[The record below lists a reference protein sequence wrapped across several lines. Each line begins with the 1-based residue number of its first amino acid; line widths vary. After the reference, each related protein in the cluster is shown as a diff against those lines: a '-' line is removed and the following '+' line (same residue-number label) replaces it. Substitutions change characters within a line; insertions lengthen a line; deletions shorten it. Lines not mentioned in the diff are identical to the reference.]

1 MTEQSYKPDQ
11 KNEQHQ
17 ESCNDQHQE
26 SCNDLQHGHLR
37 ITAETDIDAFVRLRD
52 IIELLRVECPWDREQ
67 THASLRPC
75 MIEEAYEVAEA
86 IDNQDMDNLKEELG
100 DVLLQIIF
108 HASLANEAGNFNYTD
123 LVNEECE
130 KMIRRHPHVFSNV
143 DSKTVDKVL
152 EKWENIKREE
162 YLEASHSELLEGVPK
177 ALPALIR
184 SRKVQEKAS
193 RVGFD
198 WKDTSGALNKI
209 SEELTE
215 LQEAYE
221 SGDQERTA
229 EELGDLLFSV
239 VNVSRFMKVNPEEAL
254 EATVDKFIRRFRHIE
269 ETVKAR
275 GVSLDEMELEQMDK
289 IWEEAKRL
297 EQRTK

>member
-1 MTEQSYKPDQ
+1 MTELGNKSEKQKGKDQ
-11 KNEQHQ
+11 ELCNEQKH
-17 ESCNDQHQE
+17 S
-26 SCNDLQHGHLR
+26 HLR
-37 ITAETDIDAFVRLRD
+37 FTAETDIDAFIRLRD
-52 IIELLRVECPWDREQ
+52 IIEVLRVECPWDREQ
-67 THASLRPC
+67 THTSLRPC
-75 MIEEAYEVAEA
+75 IIEEAYEVAEA
-86 IDNQDMDNLKEELG
+86 IDNQDMGNLKEELG

-108 HASLANEAGNFNYTD
+108 HASLASETGIFNYTD
-123 LVNEECE
+123 LANEECE
-130 KMIRRHPHVFSNV
+130 KMIRRHPHVFSDV

-198 WKDTSGALNKI
+198 WKDTSGALNKL
-209 SEELTE
+209 SEELIE

-221 SGDQERTA
+221 AGDQERTA

-239 VNVSRFMKVNPEEAL
+239 VNVSRFMKVNPEAAL

-275 GVSLDEMELEQMDK
+275 GVSLDEMELEEMDK

-297 EQRTK
+297 EQLTK

>member
-1 MTEQSYKPDQ
+1 MT
-11 KNEQHQ
+11 
-17 ESCNDQHQE
+17 
-26 SCNDLQHGHLR
+26 DLKHNHLR
-37 ITAETDIDAFVRLRD
+37 MTAETDVAAFERLRD
-52 IIELLRVECPWDREQ
+52 IVELLRVECPWDRVQ
-67 THASLRPC
+67 THESLRPC
-75 MIEEAYEVAEA
+75 IIEEVYEVAEA
-86 IDNQDMDNLKEELG
+86 IDNEDMANLKEELG

-108 HASLANEAGNFNYTD
+108 HASLANESGSFNYTD
-123 LVNEECE
+123 LVNAECE
-130 KMIRRHPHVFSNV
+130 KMIRRHPHVFSDV
-143 DSKTVDKVL
+143 DSNTVDKVL

-162 YLEASHSELLEGVPK
+162 YLEASHSEQLEGVPK

-198 WKDTSGALNKI
+198 WKDASGALNKL

-221 SGDQERTA
+221 SGDRALTA

-239 VNVSRFMKVNPEEAL
+239 VNVSRFMKVNPEAAL
-254 EATVDKFIRRFRHIE
+254 EATIDKFIRRFRHIE
-269 ETVKAR
+269 ATILAR
-275 GVSLDEMELEQMDK
+275 GVSLDEMGLDEMDQ

>member
-1 MTEQSYKPDQ
+1 MTNNNQYNEKSYA
-11 KNEQHQ
+11 
-17 ESCNDQHQE
+17 
-26 SCNDLQHGHLR
+26 HLR
-37 ITAETDIDAFVRLRD
+37 KTATSDTEALARLRD
-52 IIELLRVECPWDREQ
+52 IVELLRLECPWDREQ

-75 MIEEAYEVAEA
+75 IIEEVYEVAEA

-100 DVLLQIIF
+100 DVLLQIVF
-108 HASLANEAGNFNYTD
+108 HASLANEAGHFNYTD

-130 KMIRRHPHVFSNV
+130 KMIRRHPHVFSDV

-152 EKWENIKREE
+152 EKWENIKRGEH
-162 YLEASHSELLEGVPK
+162 LKASHSEHLEGVPK

-184 SRKVQEKAS
+184 SRKVQEKAA

-198 WKDTSGALNKI
+198 WEDVSGALDKL

-215 LQEAYE
+215 LRQAFE
-221 SGDQERTA
+221 SGDRSHVE

-239 VNVSRFMKVNPEEAL
+239 VNVSRFMKVNPEAAL
-254 EATVDKFIRRFRHIE
+254 EATIEKFIRRFRHIE
-269 ETVKAR
+269 ATAETR
-275 GVSLDEMELEQMDK
+275 GVSLDEMELSELDS

-297 EQRTK
+297 EQKT